1 MEELST
7 ITKLINLNLLYSK
20 NRSIMFIDRKEDKIN
35 FGIKSNYGNRNIDG
49 EDIHT
54 IDAKDDNTI
63 LDIYNLIDND
73 ILSKRNYVMMYGTNN
88 KGALLRLS
96 IEGDSAPMSIELSS
110 DKKEGMILFEQIND
124 EHTNRSEFSRARK

>member
-35 FGIKSNYGNRNIDG
+35 FGIKSNYGNRNIDE

-73 ILSKRNYVMMYGTNN
+73 ILSKRNYVMMYGTNS

-110 DKKEGMILFEQIND
+110 DKKEDMILFEQIND
-124 EHTNRSEFSRARK
+124 EHTNRTEFTRARK

>member
-1 MEELST
+1 MEELGT

-35 FGIKSNYGNRNIDG
+35 FGIKSNYGNRNIDEG
-49 EDIHT
+49 DIHT

-73 ILSKRNYVMMYGTNN
+73 ILSKRNYVMMYGTNS

-110 DKKEGMILFEQIND
+110 DKKEDMILFEQIND